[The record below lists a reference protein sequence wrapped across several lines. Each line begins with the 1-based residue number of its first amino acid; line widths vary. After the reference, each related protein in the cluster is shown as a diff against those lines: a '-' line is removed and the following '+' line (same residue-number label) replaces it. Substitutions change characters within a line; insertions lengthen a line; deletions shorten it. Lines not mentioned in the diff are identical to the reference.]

1 MKKRE
6 LPKSEPYLTEEEIET
21 LVADFEGIL
30 RSKTLTRGPF
40 IDRFEMEFATLAGVS
55 HAVGMSSGTAP
66 LEVAMRFWNVAGGE
80 VIVPTN
86 TFAASANAVLLAGG
100 TPVLADITCETLTSD
115 LDAIEQH
122 VSDITRGIIAVHISG
137 FIQPDLHE
145 VRRFCDQRGLFL
157 LEDAAHAHGA
167 SLDGQSAGS
176 LGHAGSFSFFPTKPM
191 TSGEGGML
199 TTDDSELAGF
209 AESFRCHGIDDEGKR
224 LERLGANYRLPEL
237 SAALGLRQLERLKE
251 KMTYRKSLVN
261 SYISQLKSVPDVGVF
276 REPKNQVHSYY
287 KFPILLPDRW
297 DREFCLSSL
306 ERDFGIRCGTI
317 YWPPCHLEPFYRR
330 RFGYGPGSFPTAEEV
345 LPRTLTLPLYNG
357 MALADVEYICGAVKE
372 VAGRCENG

>member
-1 MKKRE
+1 MKRE
-6 LPKSEPYLTEEEIET
+6 LPKSEPYLAEEEIEV
-21 LVADFEGIL
+21 LLADFEEIL
-30 RSKTLTRGPF
+30 RSKILTRGPF
-40 IDRFEMEFATLAGVS
+40 LDRFEGEFATLAGVS

-66 LEVAMRFWNVAGGE
+66 LEVAMRFWDVSGGE

-100 TPVLADITCETLTSD
+100 TPVLADITSETLTSD
-115 LDAIEQH
+115 LEAIKRH
-122 VSDITRGIIAVHISG
+122 LSDITRGIIVVHISG

-145 VRRFCDQRGLFL
+145 VRRFCDERGLFL

-167 SLDGQSAGS
+167 SLDGQAAGS

-199 TTDDSELAGF
+199 TTDDVELAKF
-209 AESFRCHGIDDEGKR
+209 AGSFRCHGIDDAGKR

-251 KMTYRKSLVN
+251 KMLYRNLLVDN
-261 SYISQLKSVPDVGVF
+261 YIRRLTSVEKLGMF
-276 REPKNQVHSYY
+276 RQQPNQVHSYY
-287 KFPILLPDRW
+287 KFPILLPGYW
-297 DREFCLSSL
+297 DRDFFISL
-306 ERDFGIRCGTI
+306 LEQDFGIRSGTI

-330 RFGYGPGSFPTAEEV
+330 HFGYGPGNFPNAEEV
-345 LPRTLTLPLYNG
+345 LPRTLTLPLFNG
-357 MALADVEYICGAVKE
+357 MALEDVDYVCAAVKE